1 MTRHARLVRPDEGR
15 EFAAI
20 AVPVLVDGDGAF
32 VSEAVVAA
40 LPDAGLVA
48 TLSSEWC
55 RAHGLTESAG
65 TAVVLRRLAGPVV
78 VLAVVG
84 ATLNDPESYRCAAAA
99 AVAAAGEVDVAF
111 FLPTDGVEH
120 PDEVA
125 QALVEGALL
134 ASYRYLGD
142 SETTF
147 AVVPVGAPL
156 PTVDAHDAVDRGLE
170 RASIVADAVNW
181 AKQLINTPAN
191 AMTPR
196 DLARAVVER
205 LDLSHVTTR
214 VWNEDVVVAERCGG
228 VVGVGQGSVNP
239 VRLVFA
245 SYDPEP
251 DTALPHVA
259 LVGKGV
265 TFDSGGLSL
274 KPAADMHL
282 MKTDMT
288 GAAVVMAT
296 VAAVASLGLRVRVT
310 AIAPM
315 AENVVGENSIKP
327 GDVVTIRNGLT
338 VEVLNTDAEGR
349 LLLAD
354 GLSLAVEAEP
364 DAIIDIATLTG
375 AQRVALGNDVGA
387 MYATTDELARYV
399 SSASARSGEP
409 FWRMP
414 LIASYR
420 SQLESY
426 VADLANIGKAGQAG
440 SVVAALFLERFTAG
454 VPWVHLDVVG
464 PARAEATKG
473 YTSKGATAFGART
486 LIHLL
491 EAVADE
497 SSR

>member
-1 MTRHARLVRPDEGR
+1 MTRHARLVRPDEAR
-15 EFAAI
+15 TFAAI
-20 AVPVLVDGDGAF
+20 AVPVLVDDAGAF

-40 LPDAGLVA
+40 LPGAGLSA
-48 TLSSEWC
+48 ALSSEWC
-55 RAHGLTESAG
+55 AAHGLKESAG
-65 TAVVLRRLAGPVV
+65 TSIVLRSLDGPMVVLV
-78 VLAVVG
+78 VVG
-84 ATLNDPESYRCAAAA
+84 ATLNDLESYRRAGAA
-99 AVAAAGEVDVAF
+99 AVAAAGDADVAF
-111 FLPTDGVEH
+111 VLPTDGLER
-120 PDEVA
+120 PDAVA

-134 ASYRYLGD
+134 ASYRYLDTG
-142 SETTF
+142 ETHF
-147 AVVPVGAPL
+147 AVAPVGSPL
-156 PTVDAHDAVDRGLE
+156 PSVDAHDGVARGLA
-170 RASIVADAVNW
+170 RAAVVADAVNW

-196 DLARAVVER
+196 DLARAITER
-205 LDLSHVTTR
+205 LDVSHVTTR
-214 VWNEDVVVAERCGG
+214 VWNEDVLAAERCGG
-228 VVGVGQGSVNP
+228 VVGVGQGSVHP
-239 VRLVFA
+239 VRLVLA
-245 SYDPEP
+245 TYDPEP
-251 DTALPHVA
+251 GASMPHVA

-274 KPAADMHL
+274 KPATDMHL

-296 VAAVASLGLRVRVT
+296 LAAVASLGERVRVT

-327 GDVVTIRNGLT
+327 GDVVTIRNGLS

-354 GLSLAVEAEP
+354 GLSLAAEAEP
-364 DAIIDIATLTG
+364 DAIVDIATLTG

-387 MYATTDELARYV
+387 MYATTDELARYL

-414 LIASYR
+414 LTDSYR
-420 SQLESY
+420 SQLESD

-473 YTSKGATAFGART
+473 YTTKGATAFGART

-491 EAVADE
+491 EAVAAE
-497 SSR
+497 TPR

>member
-1 MTRHARLVRPDEGR
+1 MTRHARLVRPEEGR
-15 EFAAI
+15 GFAAI
-20 AVPVLVDGDGAF
+20 AVPVLVDADGAF

-40 LPDAGLVA
+40 LPDAGLA
-48 TLSSEWC
+48 PALSSEWC
-55 RAHGLTESAG
+55 RAHGLNETAG
-65 TAVVLRRLAGPVV
+65 SSVVLRQLEGPMV
-78 VLAVVG
+78 VLVVAG
-84 ATLNDPESYRCAAAA
+84 ATLNDLESYRRAGAA
-99 AVAAAGEVDVAF
+99 AVVAAGDVDVAF
-111 FLPTDGVEH
+111 FLPTDGVDD
-120 PDEVA
+120 PAALA

-134 ASYRYLGD
+134 ASYHYLD
-142 SETTF
+142 DVETHF

-156 PTVDAHDAVDRGLE
+156 PTVDAHDGVAAGLA
-170 RASIVADAVNW
+170 RAGIVADAVNW

-191 AMTPR
+191 AMAPR
-196 DLARAVVER
+196 DLARAVIER
-205 LDLSHVTTR
+205 LDVEHVTTR
-214 VWNEDVVVAERCGG
+214 VWNEDVAAAERCGG
-228 VVGVGQGSVNP
+228 VVGVGQGSVHP

-251 DTALPHVA
+251 GATMPHVA

-274 KPAADMHL
+274 KPANDMHL

-296 VAAVASLGLRVRVT
+296 VAAVASLGVRVRVT

-315 AENVVGENSIKP
+315 AENVVGDNSIKP

-354 GLSLAVEAEP
+354 GLSLAVEVEP

-387 MYATTDELARYV
+387 MYATTDELARYLA
-399 SSASARSGEP
+399 SASARSGEP

-414 LIASYR
+414 LTESYR
-420 SQLESY
+420 SQLDSD

-440 SVVAALFLERFTAG
+440 SVIAALFLERFTAG

-464 PARAEATKG
+464 PARAEAAKG
-473 YTSKGATAFGART
+473 YTTKGATAFGART

-491 EAVADE
+491 EAVAGE
-497 SSR
+497 SPR